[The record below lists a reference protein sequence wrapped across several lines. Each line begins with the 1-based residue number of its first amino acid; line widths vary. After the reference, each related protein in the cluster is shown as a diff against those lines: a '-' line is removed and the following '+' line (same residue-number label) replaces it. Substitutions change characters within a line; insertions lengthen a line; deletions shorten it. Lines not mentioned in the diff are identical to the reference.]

1 MSRNFLLTAAS
12 LVLATSCVL
21 AADSGPTGEFTGMAT
36 VQTDSGDRSLGVNII
51 VTNPMTFEQ
60 AQPLKKIL
68 ETGGQ
73 QALAAAIRG
82 GGRGTLRLGAV
93 DYPIDLVIAEKTKDG
108 YKFFVV
114 TARSLKYEETQEGT
128 GSDHPFSIAIFDVP
142 DFGSGDGKL
151 MTKASL
157 SVDADGH
164 VRADQFEN
172 RSGVLKD
179 VKRR

>member
-1 MSRNFLLTAAS
+1 LIAACGYLAAS
-12 LVLATSCVL
+12 LGLAETPV
-21 AADSGPTGEFTGMAT
+21 GEFTAMAT
-36 VQTDSGDRSLGVNII
+36 VQTDSGERSMGVNII
-51 VTNPMTFEQ
+51 VTNPMTLEQ
-60 AQPLKKIL
+60 AQPLKNVL
-68 ETGGQ
+68 EKGGQ

-82 GGRGTLRLGAV
+82 GSRGTLRLGAM
-93 DYPIDLVIAEKTKDG
+93 DYPIDLVIADKTQDG

-128 GSDHPFSIAIFDVP
+128 GSDHPFSIAVFEVP

-157 SVDADGH
+157 AVDGDGH

-179 VKRR
+179 VKRRSGL